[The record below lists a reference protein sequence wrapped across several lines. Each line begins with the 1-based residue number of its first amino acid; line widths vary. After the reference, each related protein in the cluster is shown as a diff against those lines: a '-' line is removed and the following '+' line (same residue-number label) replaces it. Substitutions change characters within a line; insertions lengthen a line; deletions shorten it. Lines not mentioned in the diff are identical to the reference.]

1 MKRLFNCAPR
11 AVFTAIAGL
20 LALAIARPVAAQ
32 YFGQNKVQYEKLDF
46 KVLKTAHFDIY
57 FYDEEKD
64 AAEIAGR
71 LAERWYARLSQVL
84 HHDLTGR
91 QPLVLFASHPHF
103 AQTNV
108 VEGQIDESTGGVT
121 EGMQRRIALP
131 LGATLADTDHV
142 IGHELTHAFQYD
154 ILGPNTSAPLS
165 FIEGMAEYLSLGP
178 VSVQTAMWLRD
189 AALAGDFPAIKDLDN
204 PRYFPYRFGHAF
216 WAYIAGVYGDDAI
229 SEIMA
234 AMVPDPDAHG
244 MGVTPSDAIESVTG
258 KKIADLS
265 AAWKQAVIETYGITE
280 TRPKNQKITEF
291 WPAIIAK
298 ASGSGRINVGPSL
311 SPDGTKIAFLTER
324 SRLAIEA
331 YVADAET
338 GRILTKLTDMAVD
351 PHFESLQ
358 FLESAGTWS
367 PDGKRLAFAAVRN
380 GRPLLAVI
388 DASNGKILEEDKFD
402 TIGEIF
408 QPSWSPDGKSIAFA
422 GHVGGFTDLFV
433 YNLEA
438 KTTARLTQDPFADME
453 PTWSPDGKSIAFVT
467 DRYTSNLNTLY
478 FGGYR
483 VAIIDAAGGEP
494 HVVETGL
501 HGDQVDPQFAPDGK
515 TFIFISDAVGAPN
528 VYRVATEGGVAEK
541 LTTVNTGV
549 TGITELSS
557 ALSVAR
563 QVDRWALTDFLNGGY
578 DIHVLPAIAPLQPDE
593 PSAKTMAEL
602 PPIDAV
608 HSTVK
613 VLLQNPTT
621 GLPPQT
627 DTPDVTSYKSGMHL
641 VSFSQAAGVGVSSA
655 YGAQLVGGA
664 SFLFSD
670 VLGNHL
676 LSVTAQANG
685 GVRDIGAQ
693 AFYLNRERRWYWG
706 IEGGVI
712 PLASGIASSGYT
724 VLNGQTV
731 FVQQLDIYRQ
741 TNTEV
746 GFVTSYPLSRATR
759 IEFNAAGRRIGFS
772 RQVEQ
777 QVYTLNGDLVS
788 DNTSDVAAPQA
799 IRLFDTG
806 AAWIHDTAAFG
817 GVGPVRGQRTRLEVS
832 PAVGDLTLTTLN
844 LDYRQY
850 FMPFQPVTFAVRGLH
865 LGRYGPGA
873 EDSRL
878 TPLYLGYPTL
888 VRGYDIGTFTA
899 GECTPTLNG
908 SCPEYDRLLG
918 SRMVVAN
925 VEARAPLVGL
935 FKHNLS
941 YGPIPVEIFGFYDAG
956 LAWYRGQSPA
966 YTGYSG
972 SSNGWAT
979 SAGFGARVNV
989 FGYLIAEGN
998 VVKAFQRNRGMQW
1011 VFLLRPSW

>member
-1 MKRLFNCAPR
+1 MKRRMSGGAAR
-11 AVFTAIAGL
+11 AVLISIAGL
-20 LALAIARPVAAQ
+20 LALAIARPAAAQ

-46 KVLKTAHFDIY
+46 KVLKTQHFDIY

-71 LAERWYARLSQVL
+71 LAERWYARLSTVL

-131 LGATLADTDHV
+131 LGATLADTNHV

-154 ILGPNTSAPLS
+154 MLGPNTSAPLS

-189 AALAGDFPAIKDLDN
+189 SALAGDFPAIKDLDN

-216 WAYIAGVYGDDAI
+216 WAYLTGVYGDDAI
-229 SEIMA
+229 SEIMG
-234 AMVPDPDAHG
+234 AMAPDPDAHSQG
-244 MGVTPSDAIESVTG
+244 ASPSDAIEQVTG
-258 KKIADLS
+258 KKIEELS

-298 ASGSGRINVGPSL
+298 QTGSGRLNVGPSL
-311 SPDGTKIAFLTER
+311 SPDGTKIAFLSER
-324 SRLAIEA
+324 SKLAIEA
-331 YVADAET
+331 YVADANT
-338 GRILTKLTDMAVD
+338 GRILTRLTEMSVD
-351 PHFESLQ
+351 PHFDSLQ

-380 GRPLLAVI
+380 GRPLLAI
-388 DASNGKILEEDKFD
+388 LDSSNGKVLEEDRFD

-408 QPSWSPDGKSIAFA
+408 QPSWSPDGKSIVFA

-433 YNLEA
+433 YNMETKA
-438 KTTARLTQDPFADME
+438 TARLTQDPYADME
-453 PTWSPDGKSIAFVT
+453 PVWSPDGKTIAFVT
-467 DRYTSNLNTLY
+467 DRYTSNLDTLY

-483 VAIIDAAGGEP
+483 VALIDAAGGQP
-494 HVVETGL
+494 RVLDTGL
-501 HGDQVDPQFAPDGK
+501 HGDQVDPEWAPDGK
-515 TFIFISDAVGAPN
+515 TLIFISDAVGAPN
-528 VYRVATEGGVAEK
+528 VYRVAVGGGVAEQ

-557 ALSVAR
+557 ALSVAT
-563 QVDRWALTDFLNGGY
+563 QNDRWALTSFRDGGY
-578 DIHVLPAIAPLQPDE
+578 DIHVLPSIAPQPADE
-593 PSAKTMAEL
+593 PTAKIMAEL
-602 PPIDAV
+602 PPVDSTR
-608 HSTVK
+608 STVK
-613 VLLQNPTT
+613 ALLENPSN
-621 GLPPQT
+621 GLPPAQAS
-627 DTPDVTSYKSGMHL
+627 PDITGYKPGMHL

-670 VLGNHL
+670 VLGNNL

-685 GVRDIGAQ
+685 GARDIGAQ

-712 PLASGIASSGYT
+712 PIASGIANAGYT
-724 VLNGQTV
+724 VINGQTV
-731 FVQQLDIYRQ
+731 FVQNIDIFRQ
-741 TNTEV
+741 TNTEA
-746 GFVTSYPLSRATR
+746 GLVTSYPLSRATR
-759 IEFNAAGRRIGFS
+759 VEFNAAVRRIGFS
-772 RQVEQ
+772 RQLEQ
-777 QVYTLNGDLVS
+777 QIYTLDGSLVS
-788 DNTSDVAAPQA
+788 DNTSNLDAPSA

-806 AAWIHDTAAFG
+806 VAWIHDTAAFG

-832 PAVGDLTLTTLN
+832 PAVGDLQITTLN

-865 LGRYGPGA
+865 LGRYGSGA

-878 TPLYLGYPTL
+878 TPLFLGYPTL
-888 VRGYDIGTFTA
+888 VRGYDIGTFTNA
-899 GECTPTLNG
+899 DCPPTTDG
-908 SCPEYDRLLG
+908 SCQAYDRLLG

-925 VEARAPLVGL
+925 FEARAPLLGL
-935 FKHNLS
+935 FKHSLS
-941 YGPIPVEIFGFYDAG
+941 YGPVPVEVFGFYDAG
-956 LAWYRGQSPA
+956 LAWYRGQSP
-966 YTGYSG
+966 YQSG
-972 SSNGWAT
+972 SNSWAT

-989 FGYLIAEGN
+989 FGYLIAEGD

>member
-1 MKRLFNCAPR
+1 MKRLSTCAAR
-11 AVFTAIAGL
+11 AVLSVFAGL
-20 LALAIARPVAAQ
+20 LALAIARPAAAQ

-46 KVLKTAHFDIY
+46 KVLKTQHFDIY
-57 FYDEEKD
+57 FYPEEKD
-64 AAEIAGR
+64 AAEVAGR
-71 LAERWYARLSQVL
+71 LAERWYARLSEVL

-91 QPLVLFASHPHF
+91 QPLVLFASHAHF

-121 EGMQRRIALP
+121 EGLERRIALP

-154 ILGPNTSAPLS
+154 ILGAQTSAPLS

-178 VSVQTAMWLRD
+178 VSTQTAMWLRD

-216 WAYIAGVYGDDAI
+216 WAYLAGVYGDDVI

-244 MGVTPSDAIESVTG
+244 VGASTTDAIEGVTG
-258 KKIADLS
+258 KKLSEIS
-265 AAWKQAVIETYGITE
+265 AAWKSAVIETYGITE

-298 ASGSGRINVGPSL
+298 QTGSGRLNVGPSL
-311 SPDGTKIAFLTER
+311 SPDGTKIAFLAER

-331 YVADAET
+331 YVADANT

-358 FLESAGTWS
+358 FLDSAGTWS

-380 GRPLLAVI
+380 GRPLLAI
-388 DASNGKILEEDKFD
+388 LDASNGKVLEEDKFD

-408 QPSWSPDGKSIAFA
+408 QPSWSPDGELIAFA
-422 GHVGGFTDLFV
+422 GHVGGYTDLYV
-433 YNLEA
+433 YNLET
-438 KTTARLTQDPFADME
+438 KTTTQLTKDPYADME
-453 PTWSPDGKSIAFVT
+453 PTWSPDGKSIAFAT
-467 DRYTSNLNTLY
+467 DRYTSNLDTLS
-478 FGGYR
+478 FSGYR
-483 VAIIDAAGGEP
+483 IAVIDAAGGQP

-501 HGDQVDPQFAPDGK
+501 KGSQVDPQWAPDGQSLL
-515 TFIFISDAVGAPN
+515 FIGDAAGAPN
-528 VYRVATEGGVAEK
+528 VYRIAATGGTPEK

-549 TGITELSS
+549 TGITDLSS

-563 QVDRWALTDFLNGGY
+563 QNDRWALTSFLEGGY
-578 DIHVLPAIAPLQPDE
+578 DIHVLPSIMVLQPDE

-602 PPIDAV
+602 PPVDSTR
-608 HSTVK
+608 STVK
-613 VLLQNPTT
+613 ALLQNPSA
-621 GLPPQT
+621 GLPAPNASPEI
-627 DTPDVTSYKSGMHL
+627 TPYKKGMKL
-641 VSFSQAAGVGVSSA
+641 VGFSQAAGVGVSSA

-670 VLGNHL
+670 VLGNNL

-693 AFYLNRERRWYWG
+693 AFYLNRENRWYWG
-706 IEGGVI
+706 FEGGVI
-712 PLASGIASSGYT
+712 PLASASATAGYT
-724 VLNGQTV
+724 TINGQTV
-731 FVQQLDIYRQ
+731 FVQNLDIFRQ
-741 TNTEV
+741 TNTEG

-759 IEFNAAGRRIGFS
+759 IEFNAAVRRIGFS

-777 QVYTLNGDLVS
+777 QIYDLNGDLLS
-788 DNTSDVAAPQA
+788 DNKSNLDAPQA

-832 PAVGDLTLTTLN
+832 PAVGDLNLTTLN
-844 LDYRQY
+844 FDYRQY
-850 FMPFQPVTFAVRGLH
+850 FMPWTPITFAVRGLH
-865 LGRYGPGA
+865 LGRYGSGA
-873 EDSRL
+873 EDARL
-878 TPLYLGYPTL
+878 TPLFLGYPTL
-888 VRGYDIGTFTA
+888 VRGYDYGSYTV
-899 GECTPTLNG
+899 GDCTPTADG
-908 SCPEYDRLLG
+908 SCPELDRLFG
-918 SRMVVAN
+918 SRIVVAN
-925 VEARAPLVGL
+925 IEARAPIYGL
-935 FKHNLS
+935 LKHSLQ
-941 YGPIPVEIFGFYDAG
+941 YGPVPVEVFGFFDAG
-956 LAWYRGQSPA
+956 LAWYRGTTPS
-966 YTGYSG
+966 Y
-972 SSNGWAT
+972 SNGWAK

-989 FGYLIAEGN
+989 FGYLIAEGD
-998 VVKAFQRNRGMQW
+998 VVKAFDRNHGFQW